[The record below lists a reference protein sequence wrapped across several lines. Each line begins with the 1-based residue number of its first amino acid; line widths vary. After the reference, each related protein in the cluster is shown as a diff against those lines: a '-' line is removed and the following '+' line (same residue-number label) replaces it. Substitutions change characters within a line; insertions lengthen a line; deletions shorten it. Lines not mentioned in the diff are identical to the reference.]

1 MGRVAKVTKT
11 IDDALALYAKGKS
24 QRECEKLTGIPKST
38 IDRVSKKRG
47 IVKGQMGQIIA
58 DKVRVESEI
67 GALPPHQAELVTN
80 EVDKILSGMDFY
92 QSEARAVVK
101 AGVKSYKK
109 APDPNTM
116 KSVVDGMK
124 SAMQVEGLQPF
135 FQSAG
140 STNIQNN
147 IENNVITQISRVIVD
162 QR

>member
-1 MGRVAKVTKT
+1 MAVISNSTWGKAKAMFEGGSSLREIEKALNIPFTTVGYQSKARGWKKEGLVQLISDSARVTA
-11 IDDALALYAKGKS
+11 
-24 QRECEKLTGIPKST
+24 
-38 IDRVSKKRG
+38 
-47 IVKGQMGQIIA
+47 
-58 DKVRVESEI
+58 EI
-67 GALPPHQAELVTN
+67 NILDIEQKELVTR
-80 EVDKILSGMDFY
+80 EVNKILSGMDFY

-109 APDPNTM
+109 APDPNAM

-135 FQSAG
+135 FQNAS